1 MKLNSLLTIK
11 SLIIGGIL
19 FSSLLCY
26 AAPQA
31 EEPVKIFDQN
41 SYQKIIGENNH
52 KPFILIL
59 WSIDC
64 PPCYEELKFL
74 GQYLKQHKKLSMVFV
89 STDPLSELNYVQA
102 FIQEVQLDNQEHW
115 IYASESRRKLD
126 YSIDPHWYG
135 ELPRS
140 YFFLPCQKR
149 LSHSGQLVHKELEQF
164 NKQAEAVECSNILE
178 N

>member
-1 MKLNSLLTIK
+1 MKLNNLLTIK
-11 SLIIGGIL
+11 SLVIGGIL

-26 AAPQA
+26 TVIQA
-31 EEPVKIFDQN
+31 KEPINIFDQN
-41 SYQKIIGENNH
+41 SYQKIIEEKSH

-74 GQYLKQHKKLSMVFV
+74 GQYLKQHKNLSMVFV
-89 STDPLSELNYVQA
+89 STNPLSEINNVQV
-102 FIQEVQLDNQEHW
+102 FIREVQLDNQEHW
-115 IYASESRRKLD
+115 IYASESRRTLD

-140 YFFLPCQKR
+140 YFFVPCQKR
-149 LSHSGQLVHKELEQF
+149 LSHSGQLTHEELEQF
-164 NKQAEAVECSNILE
+164 NKQVKQ
-178 N
+178 